1 MNKEK
6 IGKYIKF
13 LRERNNLT
21 QEELAKKVPVT
32 REAVSKWET
41 GRRIPDIETLI
52 ILSKI
57 FNLSIESLL
66 SGEESNNAVV
76 NLYKDNIK
84 LHKKVGILLLVTIL
98 IIITFLIYFF
108 FNNYNSFKFY
118 NLTGGND
125 NFILENSVMFVS
137 KEKLFISIP
146 KVSSIN
152 SDEINYKKVYY
163 LDNKNEKHLIFEG
176 NSDVLNYSENNGYN
190 ESINFK
196 NLDNIINNLYIDIY
210 YEDNI
215 DTVKINLF
223 LKYKNKGASPTA
235 KDLKLVENLLV
246 DLELTPAVVNVLL
259 DYCLRKNNNRLTTA
273 YVETIAGQW
282 KRADLKTAEEAM
294 KFAEKEHKKLNKKI
308 TVSNKK
314 ISEPAWFNTKI
325 EKNDATEEEQ
335 KELTDLLKE
344 FK

>member
-13 LRERNNLT
+13 LREKNNLT

-32 REAVSKWET
+32 RDAVSKWET
-41 GRRIPDIETLI
+41 GRKIADIETLI
-52 ILSKI
+52 ILSNI
-57 FNLSIESLL
+57 FDVSIENLL
-66 SGEESNNAVV
+66 SGEESDNAVV

-98 IIITFLIYFF
+98 IIIIFLIYYF

-137 KEKLFISIP
+137 KEKFFISIP

-152 SDEINYKKVYY
+152 NDEINYKKVCY

-176 NSDVLNYSENNGYN
+176 NGDVIDYSENNGYN
-190 ESINFK
+190 ESMNFK

-223 LKYKNKGASPTA
+223 LTYSN
-235 KDLKLVENLLV
+235 DNLC
-246 DLELTPAVVNVLL
+246 T
-259 DYCLRKNNNRLTTA
+259 
-273 YVETIAGQW
+273 
-282 KRADLKTAEEAM
+282 
-294 KFAEKEHKKLNKKI
+294 KKVK
-308 TVSNKK
+308 S
-314 ISEPAWFNTKI
+314 IS
-325 EKNDATEEEQ
+325 
-335 KELTDLLKE
+335 
-344 FK
+344 

>member
-1 MNKEK
+1 MNKER

-57 FNLSIESLL
+57 FNVPIESLL
-66 SGEESNNAVV
+66 SGGESDNAMV
-76 NLYKDNIK
+76 NLYKDNIN
-84 LHKKVGILLLVTIL
+84 LHKKFGILLLVIIL
-98 IIITFLIYFF
+98 IVITFLIYYF
-108 FNNYNSFKFY
+108 FNNYSSFKFY

-163 LDNKNEKHLIFEG
+163 LDNRNGKHLIFEG

-196 NLDNIINNLYIDIY
+196 NLDNITNNLYIDIY
-210 YEDNI
+210 YEDNM

-223 LKYKNKGASPTA
+223 LTYSN
-235 KDLKLVENLLV
+235 DNLF
-246 DLELTPAVVNVLL
+246 T
-259 DYCLRKNNNRLTTA
+259 
-273 YVETIAGQW
+273 
-282 KRADLKTAEEAM
+282 
-294 KFAEKEHKKLNKKI
+294 KKVK
-308 TVSNKK
+308 S
-314 ISEPAWFNTKI
+314 IS
-325 EKNDATEEEQ
+325 
-335 KELTDLLKE
+335 
-344 FK
+344 

>member
-1 MNKEK
+1 MNKER

-57 FNLSIESLL
+57 FNVPIESLL
-66 SGEESNNAVV
+66 SGGESDNAMV
-76 NLYKDNIK
+76 NLYKDNIN

-98 IIITFLIYFF
+98 IIITFLIYYFL
-108 FNNYNSFKFY
+108 NNYNSFKFY

-137 KEKLFISIP
+137 KEKFFISIP

-152 SDEINYKKVYY
+152 NDEINYKKVYY
-163 LDNKNEKHLIFEG
+163 LDNKNEMHLVFEG

-223 LKYKNKGASPTA
+223 LTYSNDNLFTKKA
-235 KDLKLVENLLV
+235 K
-246 DLELTPAVVNVLL
+246 
-259 DYCLRKNNNRLTTA
+259 
-273 YVETIAGQW
+273 
-282 KRADLKTAEEAM
+282 
-294 KFAEKEHKKLNKKI
+294 
-308 TVSNKK
+308 S
-314 ISEPAWFNTKI
+314 IS
-325 EKNDATEEEQ
+325 
-335 KELTDLLKE
+335 
-344 FK
+344 

>member
-1 MNKEK
+1 MNKER

-41 GRRIPDIETLI
+41 GRRILNIETLL
-52 ILSKI
+52 ILSNI
-57 FNLSIESLL
+57 FNVSIESLL
-66 SGEESNNAVV
+66 SGGESDNAMI
-76 NLYKDNIK
+76 NLYKDNIN

-98 IIITFLIYFF
+98 IIITFLIYYF

-137 KEKLFISIP
+137 KEKFFISIP
-146 KVSSIN
+146 RVSSIN
-152 SDEINYKKVYY
+152 NDEINYKKVYY

-196 NLDNIINNLYIDIY
+196 NLYNIIRISI
-210 YEDNI
+210 
-215 DTVKINLF
+215 V
-223 LKYKNKGASPTA
+223 
-235 KDLKLVENLLV
+235 
-246 DLELTPAVVNVLL
+246 
-259 DYCLRKNNNRLTTA
+259 TTS
-273 YVETIAGQW
+273 II
-282 KRADLKTAEEAM
+282 
-294 KFAEKEHKKLNKKI
+294 KLNMMHLSFRFSACCRCWRWRTRGGI
-308 TVSNKK
+308 ERNQGNDRTRERAN
-314 ISEPAWFNTKI
+314 ISVFENDGRSKNRGENG
-325 EKNDATEEEQ
+325 EKPTRGEIPDNRSVVPLVVES
-335 KELTDLLKE
+335 
-344 FK
+344 

>member
-1 MNKEK
+1 MNKER

-41 GRRIPDIETLI
+41 GRRIPDIETLL
-52 ILSKI
+52 ILSNM
-57 FNLSIESLL
+57 FNVSIESLL
-66 SGEESNNAVV
+66 SGGESDNAMI
-76 NLYKDNIK
+76 NLYKDNIN
-84 LHKKVGILLLVTIL
+84 LHKKVGILLLITIL
-98 IIITFLIYFF
+98 IIITFLIYYF

-137 KEKLFISIP
+137 KEKFFISI
-146 KVSSIN
+146 
-152 SDEINYKKVYY
+152 KKVNY
-163 LDNKNEKHLIFEG
+163 LDNRNGKHLIFEG

-223 LKYKNKGASPTA
+223 LTYSNDNFFT
-235 KDLKLVENLLV
+235 
-246 DLELTPAVVNVLL
+246 
-259 DYCLRKNNNRLTTA
+259 
-273 YVETIAGQW
+273 
-282 KRADLKTAEEAM
+282 
-294 KFAEKEHKKLNKKI
+294 KKVK
-308 TVSNKK
+308 S
-314 ISEPAWFNTKI
+314 IS
-325 EKNDATEEEQ
+325 
-335 KELTDLLKE
+335 
-344 FK
+344 

>member
-1 MNKEK
+1 MNKER

-21 QEELAKKVPVT
+21 QEELAKKVPVS

-52 ILSKI
+52 ILSNI
-57 FNLSIESLL
+57 FDVSIESLL

-98 IIITFLIYFF
+98 IIITFLIYYF

-125 NFILENSVMFVS
+125 NFILENIVMFVS
-137 KEKLFISIP
+137 KEKFFISIP

-163 LDNKNEKHLIFEG
+163 LDN
-176 NSDVLNYSENNGYN
+176 
-190 ESINFK
+190 
-196 NLDNIINNLYIDIY
+196 IINNIYIDIY

-223 LKYKNKGASPTA
+223 LTYSNDNLFTKKVKN
-235 KDLKLVENLLV
+235 
-246 DLELTPAVVNVLL
+246 
-259 DYCLRKNNNRLTTA
+259 
-273 YVETIAGQW
+273 IA
-282 KRADLKTAEEAM
+282 
-294 KFAEKEHKKLNKKI
+294 
-308 TVSNKK
+308 
-314 ISEPAWFNTKI
+314 
-325 EKNDATEEEQ
+325 
-335 KELTDLLKE
+335 
-344 FK
+344 

>member
-41 GRRIPDIETLI
+41 GRRIPDIETLL
-52 ILSKI
+52 ILSSI
-57 FNLSIESLL
+57 FNVSIESLL
-66 SGEESNNAVV
+66 SGGESDNAMV

-84 LHKKVGILLLVTIL
+84 LHKKVGILLLITIL
-98 IIITFLIYFF
+98 IIITFLIYYFL
-108 FNNYNSFKFY
+108 NNYNSFKFY

-125 NFILENSVMFVS
+125 NFILENSVAFVS
-137 KEKLFISIP
+137 KERFFISIP
-146 KVSSIN
+146 KVSSIK

-163 LDNKNEKHLIFEG
+163 LDNRNGKHLIFEG

-215 DTVKINLF
+215 DTLKINLF
-223 LKYKNKGASPTA
+223 LTYSN
-235 KDLKLVENLLV
+235 DNLF
-246 DLELTPAVVNVLL
+246 T
-259 DYCLRKNNNRLTTA
+259 
-273 YVETIAGQW
+273 
-282 KRADLKTAEEAM
+282 
-294 KFAEKEHKKLNKKI
+294 KKVK
-308 TVSNKK
+308 S
-314 ISEPAWFNTKI
+314 IS
-325 EKNDATEEEQ
+325 
-335 KELTDLLKE
+335 
-344 FK
+344 

>member
-1 MNKEK
+1 MNKER

-21 QEELAKKVPVT
+21 QEELTKKVPVI

-52 ILSKI
+52 ILSNI
-57 FNLSIESLL
+57 FDVSIESLL
-66 SGEESNNAVV
+66 SGGESDNAMV
-76 NLYKDNIK
+76 NLYKDIIK

-98 IIITFLIYFF
+98 IIITFLIYYFF
-108 FNNYNSFKFY
+108 YNYNSFKFY

-137 KEKLFISIP
+137 KEKFFISIP

-163 LDNKNEKHLIFEG
+163 
-176 NSDVLNYSENNGYN
+176 
-190 ESINFK
+190 
-196 NLDNIINNLYIDIY
+196 LDNIINNLYIDIY

-223 LKYKNKGASPTA
+223 LTYSNDNLFTKKVKNIA
-235 KDLKLVENLLV
+235 K
-246 DLELTPAVVNVLL
+246 NV
-259 DYCLRKNNNRLTTA
+259 K
-273 YVETIAGQW
+273 
-282 KRADLKTAEEAM
+282 
-294 KFAEKEHKKLNKKI
+294 
-308 TVSNKK
+308 
-314 ISEPAWFNTKI
+314 
-325 EKNDATEEEQ
+325 
-335 KELTDLLKE
+335 
-344 FK
+344 

>member
-13 LRERNNLT
+13 LREKNNLT

-32 REAVSKWET
+32 RDAVSKWET
-41 GRRIPDIETLI
+41 GRIIPDIETLI
-52 ILSKI
+52 ILSNI
-57 FNLSIESLL
+57 FDVSIENLL

-98 IIITFLIYFF
+98 IIIIFLIYYF

-137 KEKLFISIP
+137 KEKFFIIIP

-152 SDEINYKKVYY
+152 NDEINYKKVYY

-176 NSDVLNYSENNGYN
+176 NGDVIDYSENNGYN
-190 ESINFK
+190 ESMNFK

-223 LKYKNKGASPTA
+223 LTYSN
-235 KDLKLVENLLV
+235 DNLC
-246 DLELTPAVVNVLL
+246 T
-259 DYCLRKNNNRLTTA
+259 
-273 YVETIAGQW
+273 
-282 KRADLKTAEEAM
+282 
-294 KFAEKEHKKLNKKI
+294 KKVK
-308 TVSNKK
+308 S
-314 ISEPAWFNTKI
+314 IS
-325 EKNDATEEEQ
+325 
-335 KELTDLLKE
+335 
-344 FK
+344 

>member
-1 MNKEK
+1 MNKER

-21 QEELAKKVPVT
+21 QEELTKKVPVT

-52 ILSKI
+52 ILSNI
-57 FNLSIESLL
+57 FNVSIESLL

-98 IIITFLIYFF
+98 IIITFLIYYF

-125 NFILENSVMFVS
+125 NFILENSFMFVS
-137 KEKLFISIP
+137 KEKFFISIP

-152 SDEINYKKVYY
+152 SDEINYRKVYY
-163 LDNKNEKHLIFEG
+163 
-176 NSDVLNYSENNGYN
+176 
-190 ESINFK
+190 
-196 NLDNIINNLYIDIY
+196 LDNIINNLYIDIY
-210 YEDNI
+210 YADNI

-223 LKYKNKGASPTA
+223 LTYSN
-235 KDLKLVENLLV
+235 DNLF
-246 DLELTPAVVNVLL
+246 T
-259 DYCLRKNNNRLTTA
+259 
-273 YVETIAGQW
+273 
-282 KRADLKTAEEAM
+282 
-294 KFAEKEHKKLNKKI
+294 KKVK
-308 TVSNKK
+308 S
-314 ISEPAWFNTKI
+314 IS
-325 EKNDATEEEQ
+325 
-335 KELTDLLKE
+335 
-344 FK
+344 

>member
-1 MNKEK
+1 MNKER

-41 GRRIPDIETLI
+41 GRRIPDIETLL
-52 ILSKI
+52 ILSNM
-57 FNLSIESLL
+57 FNVSIESLL

-84 LHKKVGILLLVTIL
+84 LHKKVGILLLITIL
-98 IIITFLIYFF
+98 IIITFLIYYF

-137 KEKLFISIP
+137 KEKFFISIP

-152 SDEINYKKVYY
+152 NDEINYKKVYY
-163 LDNKNEKHLIFEG
+163 LDNKNGKHLIFEG

-196 NLDNIINNLYIDIY
+196 NLDNLINNLYIDIY
-210 YEDNI
+210 YWNI
-215 DTVKINLF
+215 LHT
-223 LKYKNKGASPTA
+223 Y
-235 KDLKLVENLLV
+235 
-246 DLELTPAVVNVLL
+246 
-259 DYCLRKNNNRLTTA
+259 Y
-273 YVETIAGQW
+273 
-282 KRADLKTAEEAM
+282 
-294 KFAEKEHKKLNKKI
+294 
-308 TVSNKK
+308 
-314 ISEPAWFNTKI
+314 
-325 EKNDATEEEQ
+325 
-335 KELTDLLKE
+335 
-344 FK
+344 

>member
-1 MNKEK
+1 MNKER

-21 QEELAKKVPVT
+21 QEELAKKVPVS

-41 GRRIPDIETLI
+41 GRRIPDIETLL
-52 ILSKI
+52 ILSNI
-57 FNLSIESLL
+57 FNVSIESLL
-66 SGEESNNAVV
+66 SGEEIKNAVV

-98 IIITFLIYFF
+98 IIITFLIYYF

-137 KEKLFISIP
+137 KEKFFISIP

-152 SDEINYKKVYY
+152 NDEINYKKVYY
-163 LDNKNEKHLIFEG
+163 
-176 NSDVLNYSENNGYN
+176 
-190 ESINFK
+190 
-196 NLDNIINNLYIDIY
+196 LDNIINNLYIDIY

-223 LKYKNKGASPTA
+223 LTYSNDNLFTKKVKNIA
-235 KDLKLVENLLV
+235 K
-246 DLELTPAVVNVLL
+246 NV
-259 DYCLRKNNNRLTTA
+259 K
-273 YVETIAGQW
+273 
-282 KRADLKTAEEAM
+282 
-294 KFAEKEHKKLNKKI
+294 
-308 TVSNKK
+308 
-314 ISEPAWFNTKI
+314 
-325 EKNDATEEEQ
+325 
-335 KELTDLLKE
+335 
-344 FK
+344 

>member
-1 MNKEK
+1 MNKER

-52 ILSKI
+52 ILSNI
-57 FNLSIESLL
+57 FNVSIESLL

-98 IIITFLIYFF
+98 IIITFLIYYF

-137 KEKLFISIP
+137 KETFYKMSPEEKLKMRQKHGIDEEKFVVLCGVNEENQREIKPILATYKSLIFSTFTNSSFSLKTIAILP
-146 KVSSIN
+146 SLRIFSNSSIFTLLTKPFFVAN
-152 SDEINYKKVYY
+152 IKY
-163 LDNKNEKHLIFEG
+163 LFGSL
-176 NSDVLNYSENNGYN
+176 S
-190 ESINFK
+190 
-196 NLDNIINNLYIDIY
+196 
-210 YEDNI
+210 
-215 DTVKINLF
+215 
-223 LKYKNKGASPTA
+223 
-235 KDLKLVENLLV
+235 
-246 DLELTPAVVNVLL
+246 
-259 DYCLRKNNNRLTTA
+259 
-273 YVETIAGQW
+273 
-282 KRADLKTAEEAM
+282 
-294 KFAEKEHKKLNKKI
+294 
-308 TVSNKK
+308 
-314 ISEPAWFNTKI
+314 
-325 EKNDATEEEQ
+325 
-335 KELTDLLKE
+335 
-344 FK
+344 